1 MKRIIKAE
9 FYTEENILCQ
19 CETITQSDE
28 RRRHIRRRN
37 DGLIQALFI
46 DSQTLHARE
55 QGGTLQPQPLR
66 RAFRPGHHAVGL
78 PEHAQNELIF
88 ILSILRNLGCGHGRF
103 RKRNLRQG
111 QLKHVPARQQHRALD
126 DVFQLAHVP
135 RPLHRRECA

>member
-19 CETITQSDE
+19 CGTITQRDE

-66 RAFRPGHHAVGL
+66 RTFRSGHYAVGL
-78 PEHAQNELIF
+78 LQHSHNALIF
-88 ILSILRNLGCGHGRF
+88 IFSLFRRLGCGHGRF
-103 RKRNLRQG
+103 RESNLWQRE
-111 QLKHVPARQQHRALD
+111 LEHVPARQQDRALN

-135 RPLHRRECA
+135 RPLHRREGT